1 MSHTLYLYVEK
12 IFAVYSKPNFHVGSV
27 PNVKAESSHAF
38 RSKVFRQ
45 PLENPVIMTELPMQ
59 FTKQGISST
68 TGKPGDYVMT
78 ELLNVK
84 ELV

>member
-27 PNVKAESSHAF
+27 PKVKAESSHAF

-45 PLENPVIMTELPMQ
+45 PLE
-59 FTKQGISST
+59 
-68 TGKPGDYVMT
+68 KPGDYVMT